1 MGERFAAAGLP
12 PLCPRAF
19 FMVLSLIEPP
29 LVHHVHPSVA
39 EAKARIAKSEDGSEP
54 LEPYQLISQYTLEP
68 LLKSIAEK
76 VPSVTVRQLC
86 ELVSFA
92 PAPNP
97 VTPQVKTRR

>member
-68 LLKSIAEK
+68 LLKAITETL
-76 VPSVTVRQLC
+76 PSVNVRHGC
-86 ELVSFA
+86 ELGSFA
-92 PAPNP
+92 QHANSVAP
-97 VTPQVKTRR
+97 QGKT